1 MYPWVICCRQKSF
14 QARQIMF
21 ELLLPMLIRF
31 EGVVLRPY
39 LCPAGIPTIGIG
51 STVYENGVKVKL
63 TDPPITRERAIEL
76 CRITVE
82 RDYLPAVM
90 SLCPELDSPERV
102 AAIVDFTYNLG
113 VSALRTSTLRK
124 KINARSWDEVPA
136 QLNRWVHSSS
146 GVLSGLVARRK
157 FEGLAFI

>member
-1 MYPWVICCRQKSF
+1 
-14 QARQIMF
+14 MF
-21 ELLLPMLIRF
+21 DLLLPMLERF

-51 STVYENGVKVKL
+51 STAYEDGTKVKL
-63 TDPPITRERAIEL
+63 TDPPITYERAVSL

-90 SLCPELDSPERV
+90 SLCPELDTQERI

-113 VSALRTSTLRK
+113 INALRTSTLKK
-124 KINARSWDEVPA
+124 KINAKKWDEVPA
-136 QLNRWVHSSS
+136 QLNRWVYAN
-146 GVLSGLVARRK
+146 GKALPGLVARRK
-157 FEGLAFI
+157 IEASAFI

>member
-1 MYPWVICCRQKSF
+1 
-14 QARQIMF
+14 MF

-31 EGVVLRPY
+31 EGVVLKPY

-51 STVYENGVKVKL
+51 STVYENGTKVKL
-63 TDPPITRERAIEL
+63 SDPEITRERAIEL

-102 AAIVDFTYNLG
+102 ASIVDFTYNLG
-113 VSALRTSTLRK
+113 ISALRTSTLRK
-124 KINARSWDEVPA
+124 KISAKAWDEVPA
-136 QLNRWVHSSS
+136 QLNRWIYSN
-146 GVLSGLVARRK
+146 GKPFPGLVARRK
-157 FEGLAFI
+157 FEGLAFT

>member
-1 MYPWVICCRQKSF
+1 
-14 QARQIMF
+14 MF
-21 ELLLPMLIRF
+21 GLLLPMLIRF
-31 EGVVLRPY
+31 EGVVLKPY

-51 STVYENGVKVKL
+51 STIYENGTKVKL
-63 TDPPITRERAIEL
+63 SDPEITRERAIEL

-102 AAIVDFTYNLG
+102 VAIVDFTYNLG

-124 KINARSWDEVPA
+124 KINAKAWDEVPA
-136 QLNRWVHSSS
+136 QLNRWVYSN
-146 GVLSGLVARRK
+146 GKPLPGLVARRK
-157 FEGLAFI
+157 FEANAFS